1 MYGVAQRAGFGQPV
15 ERGGRGGT
23 IERSRFGI
31 VCNGVA
37 AGRRACKRLH
47 SRDRSIQRV
56 QCLDAHAS
64 RIGDDLPAFLPVAIQ
79 CFGGSRS
86 RDAFVRRL
94 RNLAALRSPQG
105 LQHAI
110 LHFCG
115 CLARKRYRNDL
126 LRRIDRCQ
134 QPKVALD
141 QEFGLT
147 GTGRGLH
154 DEGTGH
160 VQRLAT
166 GPFVGGEQFD
176 IMRHAVTLRNE
187 KGY

>member
-1 MYGVAQRAGFGQPV
+1 LPLAAEPVSGCILAIEAFSESSVWMRMRRGLEMICQP
-15 ERGGRGGT
+15 
-23 IERSRFGI
+23 F
-31 VCNGVA
+31 C
-37 AGRRACKRLH
+37 
-47 SRDRSIQRV
+47 
-56 QCLDAHAS
+56 
-64 RIGDDLPAFLPVAIQ
+64 P
-79 CFGGSRS
+79 SRS
-86 RDAFVRRL
+86 SRL

-166 GPFVGGEQFD
+166 GPFVGGEQCD